1 MKFDD
6 ALDYIRNPYVTEG
19 IYEKEQRILHIELNS
34 DPESVT
40 LEKAKEFFECSKLLN
55 LVTIASGDDRVSNIA
70 DDALSAFD
78 LAFTTSSTQCEAL
91 IQVSDVDEAISGIEA
106 SVISNPQSSIMLV
119 QLLRQR
125 AYLDVATGLVSESTV
140 YATLQGGPEF
150 QTWISERDALPQDN
164 SSTSTILS
172 NRDGSVLT
180 ISLNRPDKANA
191 FSVAMRD
198 ELVEQ
203 LRFAAADRSIQQVIL
218 KGKGNSFCSG
228 GDLSEFGLQKSTSE
242 AHLIRMVSNPAFWMS
257 EIQDR
262 MSVHLKGNCIGAGIE
277 LPAFSNN
284 VIADETISI
293 SLPEI
298 QMGLIPGSGGTV
310 SIPRR
315 VGPQKMVYLALSG
328 ESIDSQ
334 TALDWKLIDK
344 VVSSFP
350 TEY

>member
-1 MKFDD
+1 MIF
-6 ALDYIRNPYVTEG
+6 
-19 IYEKEQRILHIELNS
+19 
-34 DPESVT
+34 
-40 LEKAKEFFECSKLLN
+40 
-55 LVTIASGDDRVSNIA
+55 
-70 DDALSAFD
+70 
-78 LAFTTSSTQCEAL
+78 AFTTSSTQCEAL

-106 SVISNPQSSIMLV
+106 SVISNPQSSNYA
-119 QLLRQR
+119 R
-125 AYLDVATGLVSESTV
+125 AASASALYLDVATGLVSESTV

-150 QTWISERDALPQDN
+150 QTWISERDALPEDN
-164 SSTSTILS
+164 SSASTILC

-203 LRFAAADRSIQQVIL
+203 LRFAAADTSIQQVIL

-257 EIQDR
+257 EIHDR

-284 VIADETISI
+284 VVMKRYLSI
-293 SLPEI
+293 S
-298 QMGLIPGSGGTV
+298 QRYKWGLS
-310 SIPRR
+310 
-315 VGPQKMVYLALSG
+315 QAL
-328 ESIDSQ
+328 EE
-334 TALDWKLIDK
+334 L
-344 VVSSFP
+344 
-350 TEY
+350 